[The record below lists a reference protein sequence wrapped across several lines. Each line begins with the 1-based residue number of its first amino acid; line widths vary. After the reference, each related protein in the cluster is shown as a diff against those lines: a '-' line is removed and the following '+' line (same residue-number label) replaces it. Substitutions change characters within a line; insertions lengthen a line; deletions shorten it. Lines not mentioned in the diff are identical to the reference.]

1 MQIREKMIL
10 FPKINNYCKTIIIN
24 RESAKLYEQSEYIN
38 NFAPEDY

>member
-24 RESAKLYEQSEYIN
+24 RGSAKLFYVR
-38 NFAPEDY
+38 AKRVHK